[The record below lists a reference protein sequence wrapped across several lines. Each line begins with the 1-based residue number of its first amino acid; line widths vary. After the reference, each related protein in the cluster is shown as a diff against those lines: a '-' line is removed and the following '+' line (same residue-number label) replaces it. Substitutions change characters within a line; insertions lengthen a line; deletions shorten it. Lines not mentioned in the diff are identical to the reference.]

1 MIAHR
6 INRERKA
13 SSPARLIKYMVAA
26 KGGIDPTSWERTA
39 DYILDSANGTTEGEK
54 VASYRVTNCGTD
66 DPADAAILIQA
77 TQAANTR
84 SKAEK
89 TYHFV
94 YSFPPGEQ
102 PDLETLHA
110 IEDELCAAIGLDEH
124 QRVSAVHIDTDN
136 LHVHVAINKV
146 HPTGLQNIE
155 PYYDQFRL
163 MEACERLEVEH
174 GLQRTFHGLEAKQR
188 HQNRDIELLPEK
200 APEQRDS
207 LFREHL
213 RNAYDLSISEPPEAK
228 TLNGLRKLSDTRLQ
242 KQSADKAEPVRIGAK
257 VASVEA
263 QSGIETLTGYA
274 ARELAP
280 AMRQATSW
288 QELHDAAAEHGLE
301 VRQRGAG
308 LVIGEPDLGIW
319 AKASNVGR
327 DLSMKTLT
335 DRLGLFQPSE
345 RQAEAKANRKRYEP
359 RPRRPDNPTTAG
371 LFNQYQRERQAAI
384 LARRQCLDQIKRES
398 AAFNAQ
404 VRQWSQTERMLLKVA
419 GKGPTK
425 RLMYGTIKQQAD
437 ASRQKNRQSA
447 DARRQ
452 ALFKQTTMPTWA
464 DWLTQQA
471 ERGNAEA
478 LAVLR
483 DREERTRRWNGELLT
498 ADRADKAKAVV
509 LDKLKPK
516 ARKDGTMT
524 YSTIDGGMVID
535 RKTHVQ
541 AQKATTGAAL
551 VALELASKRFEGQAL
566 IVEGTDE
573 FRLEVAQL
581 AGMHGLKVTFTDPA
595 MEQMRRETAEHKEM
609 EKAFQTEVYA
619 PKDTKKG
626 EGSKMPGV
634 APQRR
639 QKQPKDRSNGLI

>member
-188 HQNRDIELLPEK
+188 HQNRDIELLPAK

-213 RNAYDLSISEPPEAK
+213 RNAYDLSISKPPEAK

-242 KQSADKAEPVRIGAK
+242 RQSADKAEPVRIGAK

-263 QSGIETLTGYA
+263 QSGIETLIGYA

-308 LVIGEPDLGIW
+308 LVIGEPDSGIW

-327 DLSMKTLT
+327 DLSMKALT
-335 DRLGLFQPSE
+335 DRLGPFQPSE

-384 LARRQCLDQIKRES
+384 LARRQGLDQIKRES

-404 VRQWSQTERMLLKVA
+404 VKQWSQTERMLLKVA

-447 DARRQ
+447 DARGQ

-471 ERGNAEA
+471 ERGNTEA

-516 ARKDGTMT
+516 ARKDGTMA

-595 MEQMRRETAEHKEM
+595 MERMRRETAEYKEM

-626 EGSKMPGV
+626 EASDMPGV

-639 QKQPKDRSNGLI
+639 QMQPKDRSNGLI

>member
-188 HQNRDIELLPEK
+188 HQNRDIELLPAK

-213 RNAYDLSISEPPEAK
+213 RNAYDLSISKPPEAK

-242 KQSADKAEPVRIGAK
+242 RQSADKAEPVRIGAK

-308 LVIGEPDLGIW
+308 LVIGEPDSGIW

-327 DLSMKTLT
+327 DLSMKALT
-335 DRLGLFQPSE
+335 DRLGPFQPSE

-359 RPRRPDNPTTAG
+359 RPRRPDNPTTVG

-384 LARRQCLDQIKRES
+384 LARRQGLDQIKRES

-404 VRQWSQTERMLLKVA
+404 VKQWSQTERMLLKVA

-425 RLMYGTIKQQAD
+425 RLMYGIIKQQAD

-516 ARKDGTMT
+516 ARKDGTMA

-595 MEQMRRETAEHKEM
+595 MERMRRETAEHKEM

-626 EGSKMPGV
+626 EASDMPDV

-639 QKQPKDRSNGLI
+639 QMQPKDRSNGLI

>member
-174 GLQRTFHGLEAKQR
+174 GLQTTFHGLEAKQR
-188 HQNRDIELLPEK
+188 HQNRDIELLPAK

-213 RNAYDLSISEPPEAK
+213 RNAYDLSISKPPEAK
-228 TLNGLRKLSDTRLQ
+228 TLNGLRKLSDPRLQ
-242 KQSADKAEPVRIGAK
+242 RQSADKAEPVRIGAK

-288 QELHDAAAEHGLE
+288 QELHGAAAEHGLE

-308 LVIGEPDLGIW
+308 LVIGEPDSGIW

-327 DLSMKTLT
+327 DLSMKALT
-335 DRLGLFQPSE
+335 DRLGPFQPSE

-384 LARRQCLDQIKRES
+384 LARRQGLDQIKRES

-404 VRQWSQTERMLLKVA
+404 VKQWSQTERMLLKVA

-516 ARKDGTMT
+516 ARKDGTMA

-595 MEQMRRETAEHKEM
+595 MERMRRETAEHKEM

-626 EGSKMPGV
+626 EASDMPGV

-639 QKQPKDRSNGLI
+639 QMQPKDRSNGLI

>member
-110 IEDELCAAIGLDEH
+110 IEDELSAAIGLDEH

-188 HQNRDIELLPEK
+188 HQNRDIELLPAK

-213 RNAYDLSISEPPEAK
+213 RNAYDLSISKPPEAK

-242 KQSADKAEPVRIGAK
+242 RQSADKAEPVRIGAK

-288 QELHDAAAEHGLE
+288 QELHGAAAEHGLE

-308 LVIGEPDLGIW
+308 LVIGEPDSGIW

-327 DLSMKTLT
+327 DLSMKALT
-335 DRLGLFQPSE
+335 DRLGPFQPSE

-384 LARRQCLDQIKRES
+384 LARRQGLDQIKRES
-398 AAFNAQ
+398 ATFNAQ
-404 VRQWSQTERMLLKVA
+404 VKQWSQTERMLLKVA

-516 ARKDGTMT
+516 ARKDGTMA

-595 MEQMRRETAEHKEM
+595 MERMRRETAEHKEM

-626 EGSKMPGV
+626 EASDMPGV

-639 QKQPKDRSNGLI
+639 QMQPKDRSNGLI

>member
-174 GLQRTFHGLEAKQR
+174 GLQTTFHGLEAKQW
-188 HQNRDIELLPEK
+188 HQNRDIELLPAK

-213 RNAYDLSISEPPEAK
+213 RNAYDLSISKPPEAK

-242 KQSADKAEPVRIGAK
+242 RQSADKAEPVRIGAK

-288 QELHDAAAEHGLE
+288 QELHGAAAEHGLE

-308 LVIGEPDLGIW
+308 LVIGEPDSGIW

-327 DLSMKTLT
+327 DLSMKALT
-335 DRLGLFQPSE
+335 DRLGPFQPSE

-384 LARRQCLDQIKRES
+384 LARRQGLDQIKRES

-404 VRQWSQTERMLLKVA
+404 VKQWSQTERMLLKVA

-516 ARKDGTMT
+516 ARKDGTMA

-595 MEQMRRETAEHKEM
+595 MERMRRETAEHKEM

-626 EGSKMPGV
+626 EASDMPGV

-639 QKQPKDRSNGLI
+639 QMQPKDRSNGLI

>member
-174 GLQRTFHGLEAKQR
+174 GLQTTFHGLEAKQR
-188 HQNRDIELLPEK
+188 HQNRDIELLPAK

-213 RNAYDLSISEPPEAK
+213 RNAYDLSISKPPEAK

-242 KQSADKAEPVRIGAK
+242 RQSADKAEPVRIGAK

-263 QSGIETLTGYA
+263 QSGIETLIGYA

-308 LVIGEPDLGIW
+308 LVIGEPDSGIW

-327 DLSMKTLT
+327 DLSMKALT
-335 DRLGLFQPSE
+335 DRLGPFQPSE

-384 LARRQCLDQIKRES
+384 LARRQGLDQIKRES

-404 VRQWSQTERMLLKVA
+404 VKQWSQTERMLLKVA

-516 ARKDGTMT
+516 ARKDGTMA

-595 MEQMRRETAEHKEM
+595 MERMRRETAEHKEM

-626 EGSKMPGV
+626 EASDMLGV

-639 QKQPKDRSNGLI
+639 QMQPKDRSNGLI

>member
-26 KGGIDPTSWERTA
+26 KGGIDPMSWERTA

-89 TYHFV
+89 TYHLV

-102 PDLETLHA
+102 PDLETLHT
-110 IEDELCAAIGLDEH
+110 IEDELCEAIGLGDH

-188 HQNRDIELLPEK
+188 NQNRDIELLPAK
-200 APEQRDS
+200 TPEQRDS

-274 ARELAP
+274 TRELAP
-280 AMRQATSW
+280 TMRQATSW

-301 VRQRGAG
+301 VHQRGAG

-327 DLSMKTLT
+327 DLSMKALT
-335 DRLGLFQPSE
+335 DRLGPFQPSE
-345 RQAEAKANRKRYEP
+345 RQAGAKANRKRYEP

-384 LARRQCLDQIKRES
+384 LARRQGLDQIKRES

-516 ARKDGTMT
+516 ARKDGTMA

-609 EKAFQTEVYA
+609 EKAFQTEVYGR
-619 PKDTKKG
+619 KG
-626 EGSKMPGV
+626 TTNAEGSKTPRV
-634 APQRR
+634 APQHGQNR
-639 QKQPKDRSNGLI
+639 PKDRSNTLT

>member
-384 LARRQCLDQIKRES
+384 LARRQGLDQIKRES

-478 LAVLR
+478 LVVLR

>member
-146 HPTGLQNIE
+146 HPTWLQNIE

-384 LARRQCLDQIKRES
+384 LARRQGLDQIKRES

>member
-89 TYHFV
+89 PYHFV

-188 HQNRDIELLPEK
+188 HQNRDIELLPAK

-213 RNAYDLSISEPPEAK
+213 RNAYDLSISKPPEAK
-228 TLNGLRKLSDTRLQ
+228 TLNGLRKLSDPRLQ
-242 KQSADKAEPVRIGAK
+242 RQSADKAEPVRIGAK

-263 QSGIETLTGYA
+263 QSGIETLIGYA

-308 LVIGEPDLGIW
+308 LVIGEPDSGIW

-327 DLSMKTLT
+327 DLSMKALT
-335 DRLGLFQPSE
+335 DRLGPFQPSE

-384 LARRQCLDQIKRES
+384 LARRQGLDQIKRES

-404 VRQWSQTERMLLKVA
+404 VKQWSQTERMLLKVA

-471 ERGNAEA
+471 ERGNTEA

-516 ARKDGTMT
+516 ARKDGTMA

-595 MEQMRRETAEHKEM
+595 MERMRRETAEYKEM

-626 EGSKMPGV
+626 EASDMPGV

-639 QKQPKDRSNGLI
+639 QMQPKDRSNGLI

>member
-188 HQNRDIELLPEK
+188 HQNRDIELLPAK

-213 RNAYDLSISEPPEAK
+213 RNAYDLSISKPPEAK

-242 KQSADKAEPVRIGAK
+242 RQSADKAGPVRIGAK

-263 QSGIETLTGYA
+263 QSGIETLIGYA

-308 LVIGEPDLGIW
+308 LVIGEPDSGIW

-327 DLSMKTLT
+327 DLSMKALT
-335 DRLGLFQPSE
+335 DRLGPFQPSE

-384 LARRQCLDQIKRES
+384 LARRQGLDQIKRES

-404 VRQWSQTERMLLKVA
+404 VKQWSQTERMLLKVA

-471 ERGNAEA
+471 ERGNTEA

-516 ARKDGTMT
+516 ARKDGTMA

-595 MEQMRRETAEHKEM
+595 MERMRRETAEHKEM

-626 EGSKMPGV
+626 EASDMPGV

-639 QKQPKDRSNGLI
+639 QMQPKDRSNGLI

>member
-188 HQNRDIELLPEK
+188 HQNRDIELLPAK

-213 RNAYDLSISEPPEAK
+213 RNAYDLSISKPPEAK

-242 KQSADKAEPVRIGAK
+242 RQSADKAEPVRIGAK

-288 QELHDAAAEHGLE
+288 QELHGAAAEHGLE
-301 VRQRGAG
+301 IRQRGAG
-308 LVIGEPDLGIW
+308 LVIGEPDSGIW

-327 DLSMKTLT
+327 DLSMKALT
-335 DRLGLFQPSE
+335 DRLGPFQPSE
-345 RQAEAKANRKRYEP
+345 RQAESKANRKRYEP

-384 LARRQCLDQIKRES
+384 LARRQGLDQIKRES

-404 VRQWSQTERMLLKVA
+404 VKQWSQTERMLLKVT

-516 ARKDGTMT
+516 ARKDGTMA

-541 AQKATTGAAL
+541 AQKVTTGAAL
-551 VALELASKRFEGQAL
+551 FALELASKRFEGQAL

-595 MEQMRRETAEHKEM
+595 MERMRRETAEHKEM

-626 EGSKMPGV
+626 EASDMPGV

-639 QKQPKDRSNGLI
+639 QMQPKDRSNGLI

>member
-110 IEDELCAAIGLDEH
+110 IEDELCAVIGLDEH

-188 HQNRDIELLPEK
+188 HQNRDIELLPAK

-213 RNAYDLSISEPPEAK
+213 RNAYDLSISKPPEAK

-242 KQSADKAEPVRIGAK
+242 RQSADKAEPVRIGAK

-263 QSGIETLTGYA
+263 QSGIETLIGYA

-308 LVIGEPDLGIW
+308 LVIGEPDSGIW

-327 DLSMKTLT
+327 DLSMKALT
-335 DRLGLFQPSE
+335 DRLGPFQPSE

-384 LARRQCLDQIKRES
+384 LARRQGLDQIKRES

-404 VRQWSQTERMLLKVA
+404 VKQWSQTERMLLKVA

-471 ERGNAEA
+471 ERGNTEA

-516 ARKDGTMT
+516 ARKDGTMA

-595 MEQMRRETAEHKEM
+595 MERMRRETAEYKEM

-626 EGSKMPGV
+626 EASDMPGV

-639 QKQPKDRSNGLI
+639 QMQPKDRSNGLI

>member
-188 HQNRDIELLPEK
+188 HQNRDIELLPAK

-213 RNAYDLSISEPPEAK
+213 RNAYDLSISKPPEAK

-242 KQSADKAEPVRIGAK
+242 RQSADKAEPVRIGAK

-263 QSGIETLTGYA
+263 QSGIETLIGYA

-308 LVIGEPDLGIW
+308 LVIGEPDSGIW

-327 DLSMKTLT
+327 DLSMKALT
-335 DRLGLFQPSE
+335 DRLGPFQPSE

-384 LARRQCLDQIKRES
+384 LARRQGLDQIKRES

-404 VRQWSQTERMLLKVA
+404 VKQWSQTERMLLKVA

-471 ERGNAEA
+471 ERGNTEA

-516 ARKDGTMT
+516 ARKDGTMA

-595 MEQMRRETAEHKEM
+595 MERMRRETAEHKEM

-626 EGSKMPGV
+626 EASDMPGV

-639 QKQPKDRSNGLI
+639 QMQLKDRSNGLI

>member
-188 HQNRDIELLPEK
+188 HQNRDIELLPAK

-213 RNAYDLSISEPPEAK
+213 RNAYDLSISKPPEAK

-242 KQSADKAEPVRIGAK
+242 RQSADKAEPVRIGAK

-288 QELHDAAAEHGLE
+288 QELHGAAAEHGLE

-308 LVIGEPDLGIW
+308 LVIGEPDSGIW

-327 DLSMKTLT
+327 DLSMKALT
-335 DRLGLFQPSE
+335 DRLGPFQPSE

-359 RPRRPDNPTTAG
+359 RPRRPDNPMTAG

-384 LARRQCLDQIKRES
+384 LARRQGLDQIKRES

-404 VRQWSQTERMLLKVA
+404 VKQWSQTERMLLKVA

-516 ARKDGTMT
+516 ARKDGTMA

-595 MEQMRRETAEHKEM
+595 MERMRRETAEHKEM

-626 EGSKMPGV
+626 EASDMPGV

-639 QKQPKDRSNGLI
+639 QMQPKDRSNGLI

>member
-13 SSPARLIKYMVAA
+13 SSPARLIKYMMAA

-89 TYHFV
+89 TYHLV
-94 YSFPPGEQ
+94 YSFAPCEQ

-188 HQNRDIELLPEK
+188 HQNRDIELLPAK

-242 KQSADKAEPVRIGAK
+242 KQSADRAEPIRIGAK

-327 DLSMKTLT
+327 DLSMKALT
-335 DRLGLFQPSE
+335 DRLGPFRPSA
-345 RQAEAKANRKRYEP
+345 RQAEAKVNRKRYEP

-384 LARRQCLDQIKRES
+384 LARRQGLDQIKRES
-398 AAFNAQ
+398 AAFTAQ

-425 RLMYGTIKQQAD
+425 RLMYSTIKQQAD
-437 ASRQKNRQSA
+437 ASCQKNRQSA
-447 DARRQ
+447 DASRQ

-516 ARKDGTMT
+516 ARKDGTMA

-573 FRLEVAQL
+573 FRLEVAEL

-609 EKAFQTEVYA
+609 EKAFRIKTYSHRNG
-619 PKDTKKG
+619 K
-626 EGSKMPGV
+626 
-634 APQRR
+634 
-639 QKQPKDRSNGLI
+639 KDRDSPHNPAKKSHRNLRDLI

>member
-1 MIAHR
+1 M
-6 INRERKA
+6 
-13 SSPARLIKYMVAA
+13 
-26 KGGIDPTSWERTA
+26 
-39 DYILDSANGTTEGEK
+39 
-54 VASYRVTNCGTD
+54 
-66 DPADAAILIQA
+66 
-77 TQAANTR
+77 
-84 SKAEK
+84 
-89 TYHFV
+89 
-94 YSFPPGEQ
+94 
-102 PDLETLHA
+102 
-110 IEDELCAAIGLDEH
+110 
-124 QRVSAVHIDTDN
+124 
-136 LHVHVAINKV
+136 
-146 HPTGLQNIE
+146 
-155 PYYDQFRL
+155 
-163 MEACERLEVEH
+163 
-174 GLQRTFHGLEAKQR
+174 
-188 HQNRDIELLPEK
+188 
-200 APEQRDS
+200 
-207 LFREHL
+207 
-213 RNAYDLSISEPPEAK
+213 
-228 TLNGLRKLSDTRLQ
+228 
-242 KQSADKAEPVRIGAK
+242 
-257 VASVEA
+257 EA
-263 QSGIETLTGYA
+263 QSGIETLAGYA
-274 ARELAP
+274 TRELAP
-280 AMRQATSW
+280 TMRQATSW

-327 DLSMKTLT
+327 DLSMKALT
-335 DRLGLFQPSE
+335 DRLGPFQPSE
-345 RQAEAKANRKRYEP
+345 RQVEAKANRKRYEP

-384 LARRQCLDQIKRES
+384 LSRRQGLDQIKRES

-404 VRQWSQTERMLLKVA
+404 VKQWSQTRRMLLKVA
-419 GKGPTK
+419 GKGSTK

-516 ARKDGTMT
+516 ARKDGTMA

-609 EKAFQTEVYA
+609 EKAFQAEVHGQMG
-619 PKDTKKG
+619 TQVR
-626 EGSKMPGV
+626 EGSKSAAATPERGKKR
-634 APQRR
+634 PEG
-639 QKQPKDRSNGLI
+639 RSNDLT

>member
-188 HQNRDIELLPEK
+188 HQNRDIELLPAK

-213 RNAYDLSISEPPEAK
+213 RNAYDLSISKPPEAK

-242 KQSADKAEPVRIGAK
+242 RQSADKAEPVRIGAK

-288 QELHDAAAEHGLE
+288 QELHGAAAEHGLE

-308 LVIGEPDLGIW
+308 LVIGEPDSGIW

-327 DLSMKTLT
+327 DLSMKALT
-335 DRLGLFQPSE
+335 DRLGPFQPSE

-384 LARRQCLDQIKRES
+384 LARRQGLDQIKRES
-398 AAFNAQ
+398 TAFNAQ
-404 VRQWSQTERMLLKVA
+404 VKQWSQTERMLLKVA

-516 ARKDGTMT
+516 ARKDGTMA

-595 MEQMRRETAEHKEM
+595 MERMRRETAEHKEM

-626 EGSKMPGV
+626 EASDMPGV

-639 QKQPKDRSNGLI
+639 QMQPKDRSNGLI

>member
-163 MEACERLEVEH
+163 MEACERLKVEH

-188 HQNRDIELLPEK
+188 HQNRDIELLPAK

-213 RNAYDLSISEPPEAK
+213 RNAYDLSISKPPEAK

-242 KQSADKAEPVRIGAK
+242 RQSADKAEPVRIGAK

-263 QSGIETLTGYA
+263 QSGIETLIGYA

-308 LVIGEPDLGIW
+308 LVIGEPDSGIW

-327 DLSMKTLT
+327 DLSMKALT
-335 DRLGLFQPSE
+335 DRLGPFQPSE

-384 LARRQCLDQIKRES
+384 LARRQGLDQIKRES

-404 VRQWSQTERMLLKVA
+404 VKQWSQTERMLLKVA

-471 ERGNAEA
+471 ERGNTEA

-516 ARKDGTMT
+516 ARKDGTMA

-595 MEQMRRETAEHKEM
+595 MERMRRETAEYKEM

-626 EGSKMPGV
+626 EASDMPGV

-639 QKQPKDRSNGLI
+639 QMQPKDRSNGLI

>member
-188 HQNRDIELLPEK
+188 HQNRDIELLPAK

-213 RNAYDLSISEPPEAK
+213 RNAYDLSISKPPEAK

-242 KQSADKAEPVRIGAK
+242 RQSADKAEPVRIGAK

-263 QSGIETLTGYA
+263 QSGIETLIGYA

-308 LVIGEPDLGIW
+308 LVIGEPDSGIW

-327 DLSMKTLT
+327 DLSMKALT
-335 DRLGLFQPSE
+335 DRLGPFQPSE

-384 LARRQCLDQIKRES
+384 LARRQGLDQIKRES

-404 VRQWSQTERMLLKVA
+404 VKQWSQTERMLLKVA

-471 ERGNAEA
+471 ERGNTEA

-516 ARKDGTMT
+516 ARKDGTMA

-595 MEQMRRETAEHKEM
+595 MERMRRETAEHKEM

-626 EGSKMPGV
+626 EASDMPGV

-639 QKQPKDRSNGLI
+639 QMQPKDRSNGLI

>member
-274 ARELAP
+274 AREVAP

-288 QELHDAAAEHGLE
+288 QELHDVAAEHGLE

-308 LVIGEPDLGIW
+308 LVIGDPDLGIW

-359 RPRRPDNPTTAG
+359 RPRRPGNPTTAG

-384 LARRQCLDQIKRES
+384 LARRQGLDQIKRES

-498 ADRADKAKAVV
+498 ADQADKAKAIV

>member
-345 RQAEAKANRKRYEP
+345 RQAEEKANRKRYEP

-384 LARRQCLDQIKRES
+384 LARRQGLDQIKRES

>member
-188 HQNRDIELLPEK
+188 HQNRDIELLPAK

-213 RNAYDLSISEPPEAK
+213 RNAYDLSISKPPEAK

-242 KQSADKAEPVRIGAK
+242 RQSADKAEPVRIGAK

-288 QELHDAAAEHGLE
+288 QELHGAAAEHGLE

-308 LVIGEPDLGIW
+308 LVIGEPDSGIW

-327 DLSMKTLT
+327 DLSMKALT
-335 DRLGLFQPSE
+335 DRLGPFQPSE

-384 LARRQCLDQIKRES
+384 LARRQGLDQIKRES
-398 AAFNAQ
+398 ATFNAQ
-404 VRQWSQTERMLLKVA
+404 VKQWSQTERMLLKVA

-437 ASRQKNRQSA
+437 AARQKNRPCA
-447 DARRQ
+447 DARRP
-452 ALFKQTTMPTWA
+452 ALFKQTPMPTWA
-464 DWLTQQA
+464 DWLTQLA

-478 LAVLR
+478 LALLR

-516 ARKDGTMT
+516 ARKDGTMA

-595 MEQMRRETAEHKEM
+595 MERMRRETAEHKEM

-626 EGSKMPGV
+626 EASDMPGV

-639 QKQPKDRSNGLI
+639 QMQPKDRSNGLI

>member
-384 LARRQCLDQIKRES
+384 LARRQGLDQIKRES

-516 ARKDGTMT
+516 ARKDGTMA

-626 EGSKMPGV
+626 EGSKMPDV

>member
-188 HQNRDIELLPEK
+188 HQNRDIELLPAK

-213 RNAYDLSISEPPEAK
+213 RNAYDLSISKPPEAK

-242 KQSADKAEPVRIGAK
+242 RQSADKAEPVRIGAK

-263 QSGIETLTGYA
+263 QSGIETLIGYA

-308 LVIGEPDLGIW
+308 LVIGEPDSGIW

-327 DLSMKTLT
+327 DLSMKALT
-335 DRLGLFQPSE
+335 DRLGPFQPSE

-384 LARRQCLDQIKRES
+384 LARRQGLDQIKRER

-404 VRQWSQTERMLLKVA
+404 VKQWSQTERMLLKVA

-471 ERGNAEA
+471 ERGNTEA

-516 ARKDGTMT
+516 ARKDGTMA

-595 MEQMRRETAEHKEM
+595 MERMRRETAEYKEM

-626 EGSKMPGV
+626 EASDMPGV

-639 QKQPKDRSNGLI
+639 QMQPKDRSNGLI

>member
-13 SSPARLIKYMVAA
+13 SSPARLIKYMMAA

-89 TYHFV
+89 TYHLV
-94 YSFPPGEQ
+94 YSFAPCEQ

-188 HQNRDIELLPEK
+188 HQNRDIELLPAK

-242 KQSADKAEPVRIGAK
+242 KQSADRAEPIRIGAK

-288 QELHDAAAEHGLE
+288 QELHDAVAEHGLE

-327 DLSMKTLT
+327 DLSMKALT
-335 DRLGLFQPSE
+335 DRLGPFRPSA
-345 RQAEAKANRKRYEP
+345 RQAEAKVNRKRYEP

-384 LARRQCLDQIKRES
+384 LARRQGLDQIKRES
-398 AAFNAQ
+398 AAFTAQ

-425 RLMYGTIKQQAD
+425 RLMYSTIKQQAD
-437 ASRQKNRQSA
+437 ASCQKNRQSA
-447 DARRQ
+447 DASRQ

-516 ARKDGTMT
+516 ARKDGTMA

-573 FRLEVAQL
+573 FRLEVAEL

-609 EKAFQTEVYA
+609 EKAFRIKTYSHRNG
-619 PKDTKKG
+619 K
-626 EGSKMPGV
+626 
-634 APQRR
+634 
-639 QKQPKDRSNGLI
+639 KDRDSPQNPAKKSHRNLRDLI

>member
-188 HQNRDIELLPEK
+188 HQNRDIELLPAK

-213 RNAYDLSISEPPEAK
+213 RNAYDLSISKPPEAK

-242 KQSADKAEPVRIGAK
+242 RQSADKAEPVRIGAK

-308 LVIGEPDLGIW
+308 LVIGEPDSGIW

-327 DLSMKTLT
+327 DLSMKALT
-335 DRLGLFQPSE
+335 DRLGPFQPSE

-384 LARRQCLDQIKRES
+384 LARRQGLDQIKRES

-404 VRQWSQTERMLLKVA
+404 VKQWSQTERMLLKVA

-516 ARKDGTMT
+516 ARKDGTMA

-581 AGMHGLKVTFTDPA
+581 AGMHGLKVTFTDPE
-595 MEQMRRETAEHKEM
+595 MERMRRETAEHKEM

-626 EGSKMPGV
+626 EASDMPGV

-639 QKQPKDRSNGLI
+639 QMQPKDRSNGLI

>member
-110 IEDELCAAIGLDEH
+110 IEDELCAAIGLDAH

-188 HQNRDIELLPEK
+188 HQNRDIELLPAK

-242 KQSADKAEPVRIGAK
+242 RQSADKAEPVRTSAK

-327 DLSMKTLT
+327 DLSMKALT
-335 DRLGLFQPSE
+335 DRFGPFQPSE

-371 LFNQYQRERQAAI
+371 LFNHYQRERQAAI
-384 LARRQCLDQIKRES
+384 LTRRQGLDQIKRES

-452 ALFKQTTMPTWA
+452 ALFKRTTMPTWA

-471 ERGNAEA
+471 ERGNSEA

-509 LDKLKPK
+509 LDKLNPK
-516 ARKDGTMT
+516 ARKDGTVA

-595 MEQMRRETAEHKEM
+595 MEQVCRETAEHKEM
-609 EKAFQTEVYA
+609 ENSGKADSRKTSRRR
-619 PKDTKKG
+619 
-626 EGSKMPGV
+626 GSKDGQSAGV
-634 APQRR
+634 E
-639 QKQPKDRSNGLI
+639 I

>member
-174 GLQRTFHGLEAKQR
+174 GLQTTFHGLEAKQR
-188 HQNRDIELLPEK
+188 HQNRDIELLPAK

-213 RNAYDLSISEPPEAK
+213 RNAYDLSISKPPEAK

-242 KQSADKAEPVRIGAK
+242 RQSADKAEPVRIGAK

-263 QSGIETLTGYA
+263 QSGIETLIGYA

-327 DLSMKTLT
+327 DLSMKALT
-335 DRLGLFQPSE
+335 DRLGPFQPSE

-384 LARRQCLDQIKRES
+384 LARRQGLDQIKRES

-516 ARKDGTMT
+516 ARKDGTMA

-626 EGSKMPGV
+626 EASDMPGV

-639 QKQPKDRSNGLI
+639 QMQPKDRSNGLI

>member
-188 HQNRDIELLPEK
+188 HQNRDIELLPAK

-213 RNAYDLSISEPPEAK
+213 RNAYDLSISKPPEAK

-242 KQSADKAEPVRIGAK
+242 RQSADKAEPVRIGAK

-308 LVIGEPDLGIW
+308 LVIGEPDSGIW

-327 DLSMKTLT
+327 DLSMKALT
-335 DRLGLFQPSE
+335 DRLGPFQPSE

-384 LARRQCLDQIKRES
+384 LARRQGLDQIKRES

-404 VRQWSQTERMLLKVA
+404 VKQWSQTERMLLKVA

-516 ARKDGTMT
+516 ARKDGTMA

-626 EGSKMPGV
+626 EASDMPGV

-639 QKQPKDRSNGLI
+639 QMQPKDRSNGLI

>member
-188 HQNRDIELLPEK
+188 HQNRDIELLPAK

-213 RNAYDLSISEPPEAK
+213 RNAYDLSISKPPEAK

-242 KQSADKAEPVRIGAK
+242 RQSADKAEPVRIGAK
-257 VASVEA
+257 VASVEV
-263 QSGIETLTGYA
+263 QSGIETLIGYA

-308 LVIGEPDLGIW
+308 LVIGEPDSGIW
-319 AKASNVGR
+319 AKASNVGS
-327 DLSMKTLT
+327 DLSMKAIT
-335 DRLGLFQPSE
+335 DRLGPFQPSE

-384 LARRQCLDQIKRES
+384 LARRQGLDQIKRES

-404 VRQWSQTERMLLKVA
+404 VKQWSQTERMLLKVA

-452 ALFKQTTMPTWA
+452 ALFKQTTMSTWA

-471 ERGNAEA
+471 ERGNTEA

-483 DREERTRRWNGELLT
+483 DREERTLRWNGELLT

-516 ARKDGTMT
+516 ARKDGTMA

-595 MEQMRRETAEHKEM
+595 MERMRRETAEHKEM

-626 EGSKMPGV
+626 EASDMPGV

-639 QKQPKDRSNGLI
+639 QMQPKDRSNGLI

>member
-188 HQNRDIELLPEK
+188 HQSRDIELLPAK
-200 APEQRDS
+200 TPEQRDS

-242 KQSADKAEPVRIGAK
+242 RQSADKAEPVRTSAK

-327 DLSMKTLT
+327 DLSMKALT
-335 DRLGLFQPSE
+335 DRLGPFQPSE

-371 LFNQYQRERQAAI
+371 LFNHYQRERQAAI
-384 LARRQCLDQIKRES
+384 LTRRQGLDQIKRES

-425 RLMYGTIKQQAD
+425 RLMYGTINQQAD

-452 ALFKQTTMPTWA
+452 ALFKRTTMPTWA

-471 ERGNAEA
+471 ERGNSEA

-516 ARKDGTMT
+516 ARKDGTMA

-595 MEQMRRETAEHKEM
+595 MEQMRRETVEHKEM
-609 EKAFQTEVYA
+609 ENSGKADSRKTSRRR
-619 PKDTKKG
+619 
-626 EGSKMPGV
+626 GSKDGQSAGV
-634 APQRR
+634 E
-639 QKQPKDRSNGLI
+639 I

>member
-174 GLQRTFHGLEAKQR
+174 GLQTTFHGLEAKQR
-188 HQNRDIELLPEK
+188 HQNRDIELLPAK

-213 RNAYDLSISEPPEAK
+213 RNAYDLSISKPPEAK

-242 KQSADKAEPVRIGAK
+242 RQSADKAEPVRIGAK

-288 QELHDAAAEHGLE
+288 QELHGAAAEHGLE

-308 LVIGEPDLGIW
+308 LVIGEPDSGIW

-327 DLSMKTLT
+327 DLSMKALT
-335 DRLGLFQPSE
+335 DRLGPFQPSE

-371 LFNQYQRERQAAI
+371 LFDQYQRERQAAI
-384 LARRQCLDQIKRES
+384 LARRQGLDQIKRES

-404 VRQWSQTERMLLKVA
+404 VKQWSQTERMLLKVA

-516 ARKDGTMT
+516 ARKDGTMA

-595 MEQMRRETAEHKEM
+595 MERMRRETAEHKEM

-626 EGSKMPGV
+626 EASDMPGV

-639 QKQPKDRSNGLI
+639 QMQPKDRSNGLI

>member
-188 HQNRDIELLPEK
+188 HQNRDIELLPAK

-213 RNAYDLSISEPPEAK
+213 RNAYDLSISKPPEAK

-242 KQSADKAEPVRIGAK
+242 RQSADKAEPVRIGAK

-288 QELHDAAAEHGLE
+288 QELHGAAAEHGLE

-308 LVIGEPDLGIW
+308 LVIGEPDSGIW

-327 DLSMKTLT
+327 DLSMKALT
-335 DRLGLFQPSE
+335 DRLGPFQPSE

-384 LARRQCLDQIKRES
+384 LARRQGLDQIKRES

-404 VRQWSQTERMLLKVA
+404 VKQWSQTERMLLKVA

-516 ARKDGTMT
+516 ARKDGTMA

-541 AQKATTGAAL
+541 AQKVTTGAAL

-595 MEQMRRETAEHKEM
+595 MERMRRETAEHKEM

-626 EGSKMPGV
+626 EASDMPGV

-639 QKQPKDRSNGLI
+639 QMQPKDRSNGLI

>member
-174 GLQRTFHGLEAKQR
+174 GLQTTFHGLEAKQR
-188 HQNRDIELLPEK
+188 HQNRDIELLPAK

-213 RNAYDLSISEPPEAK
+213 RNAYDLSISKPPEAK

-242 KQSADKAEPVRIGAK
+242 RQSADKAEPVRIGAK

-274 ARELAP
+274 ACELAP

-288 QELHDAAAEHGLE
+288 QELHGAAAEHGLE

-308 LVIGEPDLGIW
+308 LVIGEPDSGIW

-327 DLSMKTLT
+327 DLSMKALT
-335 DRLGLFQPSE
+335 DRLGPFQPSE

-384 LARRQCLDQIKRES
+384 LARRQGLDQIKRES

-404 VRQWSQTERMLLKVA
+404 VKQWSQTERMLLKVA

-516 ARKDGTMT
+516 ARKDGTMA

-595 MEQMRRETAEHKEM
+595 MERMRRETAEHKEM

-626 EGSKMPGV
+626 EASDMPGV

-639 QKQPKDRSNGLI
+639 QMQPKDRSNGLI

>member
-26 KGGIDPTSWERTA
+26 KGGIDPMSWERTA

-89 TYHFV
+89 TYHLV

-102 PDLETLHA
+102 PDLETLHT
-110 IEDELCAAIGLDEH
+110 IEDELCEAIGLGDH

-188 HQNRDIELLPEK
+188 NQNRDIELLPAK
-200 APEQRDS
+200 TPEQRDS

-274 ARELAP
+274 TRELAP
-280 AMRQATSW
+280 TMRQATSW

-327 DLSMKTLT
+327 DLSMKALT
-335 DRLGLFQPSE
+335 DRLGPFQPSE
-345 RQAEAKANRKRYEP
+345 RQAGAKANRKRYEP

-384 LARRQCLDQIKRES
+384 LARRQGLDQIKRES

-516 ARKDGTMT
+516 ARKDGTMA

-609 EKAFQTEVYA
+609 EKAFQTEVYGR
-619 PKDTKKG
+619 KG
-626 EGSKMPGV
+626 TTNAEGSKTPRV
-634 APQRR
+634 APQHGQNR
-639 QKQPKDRSNGLI
+639 PKDRSNTLT

>member
-188 HQNRDIELLPEK
+188 HQNRDIELLPAK

-213 RNAYDLSISEPPEAK
+213 RNAYDLSISKPPEAK

-242 KQSADKAEPVRIGAK
+242 RQSADKAEPVRIGAK

-263 QSGIETLTGYA
+263 QSGIETLIGYA

-308 LVIGEPDLGIW
+308 LVIGEPDSGIW

-327 DLSMKTLT
+327 DLSMKALT
-335 DRLGLFQPSE
+335 DRLGPFQPSE

-384 LARRQCLDQIKRES
+384 LARRQGLDQIKRES

-404 VRQWSQTERMLLKVA
+404 VKQWSQTERMLLKVA

-471 ERGNAEA
+471 ERGNTEA

-498 ADRADKAKAVV
+498 ADRANKAKAVV

-516 ARKDGTMT
+516 ARKDGTMA

-595 MEQMRRETAEHKEM
+595 MERMRRETAEYKEM

-626 EGSKMPGV
+626 EASDMPGV

-639 QKQPKDRSNGLI
+639 QMQPKDRSNGLI

>member
-188 HQNRDIELLPEK
+188 HQNRDIELLPAK

-242 KQSADKAEPVRIGAK
+242 RQSADKAEPVRTSAK

-327 DLSMKTLT
+327 DLSMKALT
-335 DRLGLFQPSE
+335 DRLGPFQPSE

-371 LFNQYQRERQAAI
+371 LFNHYQRERQAAI
-384 LARRQCLDQIKRES
+384 LTRRQGLDQIKRES

-452 ALFKQTTMPTWA
+452 ALFKRTTMPTWA

-471 ERGNAEA
+471 ERGNSEA

-516 ARKDGTMT
+516 ARKDGTVA

-566 IVEGTDE
+566 IVEGTDV

-595 MEQMRRETAEHKEM
+595 MERMRRETAEHKEM

-626 EGSKMPGV
+626 EASDIPGV

-639 QKQPKDRSNGLI
+639 QMQPKDRSNGLI